1 MSLSIIAFMQNR
13 VETSPSQSIFVGY
26 IPIYT
31 HTLTVDSI
39 LDFDLYVFDGQDMV
53 LFRSSKLPMTAA
65 HRSEMLRRNL
75 NRLYISNSQRAEY
88 QKHLREHI
96 SQIIADPTLDDF
108 TRSTIL
114 YDSARELVKDV
125 FANPTRGE
133 VIRES
138 QEFVEATVQYVLE
151 GKNAFHNML
160 KVMSFDYTVFSHS
173 VNVCTFSL
181 ALASVSGVERTNDL
195 VALATGALLH
205 DVGKARVPESILH
218 KPGPL
223 SQDEWETIR
232 RHPEWGVELMTT
244 TDLIPREAYIPIAQH
259 HERQNGSG
267 YPNRLKEEDIH
278 LYGKVVAIADS
289 FDAMT
294 TNRVYREAEGTY
306 HTLETMASSDDEF
319 DRPLLRAFIKLLGPF
334 RSVLVSEKS

>member
-1 MSLSIIAFMQNR
+1 MGDMQSR
-13 VETSPSQSIFVGY
+13 TEVSQGGSIFAGY

-39 LDFDLYVFDGQDMV
+39 LDFDLYVFDGRDMV

-75 NRLYISNSQRAEY
+75 NRLYISDSQRVEY
-88 QKHLREHI
+88 QRHLREHI

-125 FANPTRGE
+125 FADPTRGQ

-138 QEFVEATVQYVLE
+138 QEFVESTVQYVLE

-181 ALASVSGVERTNDL
+181 ALANAVGVERTGDL

-223 SQDEWETIR
+223 NQDEWETIR
-232 RHPEWGVELMTT
+232 RHPEWGVELMSE

-259 HERQNGSG
+259 HERQSGNG

-294 TNRVYREAEGTY
+294 TNRVYREAEGTF
-306 HTLETMASSDDEF
+306 HTLESMAASEHEF
-319 DRPLLRAFIKLLGPF
+319 DRTILRRFIQILGPS
-334 RSVLVSEKS
+334 RPDLVRD

>member
-1 MSLSIIAFMQNR
+1 MQTR
-13 VETSPSQSIFVGY
+13 VEQSQPRNISSGY

-31 HTLTVDSI
+31 HTLTVDCV
-39 LDFDLYVFDGQDMV
+39 LEFDLYVFDGRDMV
-53 LFRSSKLPMTAA
+53 LFRSSKLPLTEA

-75 NRLYISNSQRAEY
+75 SRLYVSEAQRSEY

-96 SQIIADPTLDDF
+96 SQIVVDPSLDDF
-108 TRSTIL
+108 TKTTIL

-125 FANPTRGE
+125 FADPTKGAM
-133 VIRES
+133 IRES
-138 QEFVEATVQYVLE
+138 QEFVQTTVQYVLE
-151 GKNAFHNML
+151 GKNAFHNLL

-173 VNVCTFSL
+173 VNVCAFSL
-181 ALASVSGVERTNDL
+181 ALGNASGIEKTSDL

-205 DVGKARVPESILH
+205 DVGKARVPEEILH

-223 SQDEWETIR
+223 SQAEWQTIR
-232 RHPEWGVELMTT
+232 QHPEWGVELMTT

-259 HERQNGSG
+259 HERQDGSG
-267 YPNRLKEEDIH
+267 YPNRLGGDGIH

-294 TNRVYREAEGTY
+294 TNRVYRQAEGSFR
-306 HTLETMASSDDEF
+306 TLEMMAHSGEEF
-319 DRPLLRAFIKLLGPF
+319 DRSLLRQFIQLLGPS
-334 RSVLVSEKS
+334 RTELLGS